1 MFVTG
6 NSRILLFV
14 SNKYRAR
21 TINLIGIKIK
31 FIILNKNRWKIL
43 LHVGY
48 EFIYTR
54 TTSIPINNGSLSI
67 NISRF
72 YEFHPIEINYQFVS
86 SCLRSFFFIH
96 EFDFSVS
103 KIISNSSTF
112 SLKIFLTWNWKEKKK
127 TKNLKDHPN
136 LLNTRFLILRKQIEN
151 ESSNKTKK
159 KE

>member
-6 NSRILLFV
+6 NSRTLLFV
-14 SNKYRAR
+14 SNKCRAR

-86 SCLRSFFFIH
+86 VFVPFFLFTNSISRIQNHIQLVQFFLENLSHVKLEGEEEEDEKSQRS
-96 EFDFSVS
+96 S
-103 KIISNSSTF
+103 
-112 SLKIFLTWNWKEKKK
+112 
-127 TKNLKDHPN
+127 
-136 LLNTRFLILRKQIEN
+136 
-151 ESSNKTKK
+151 
-159 KE
+159 

>member
-6 NSRILLFV
+6 NSRTLLFV

-86 SCLRSFFFIH
+86 VFVPFFLFTNSISRYPKSYPTRPLFPWKSFSREIGRRRRRRKI
-96 EFDFSVS
+96 S
-103 KIISNSSTF
+103 KII
-112 SLKIFLTWNWKEKKK
+112 LIF
-127 TKNLKDHPN
+127 
-136 LLNTRFLILRKQIEN
+136 
-151 ESSNKTKK
+151 
-159 KE
+159 